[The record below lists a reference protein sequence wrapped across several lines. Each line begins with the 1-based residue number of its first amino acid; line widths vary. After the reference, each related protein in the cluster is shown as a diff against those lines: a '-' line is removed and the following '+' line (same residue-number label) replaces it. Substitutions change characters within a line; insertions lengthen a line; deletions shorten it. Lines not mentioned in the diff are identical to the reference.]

1 MGAPD
6 RLGTKSSIRRL
17 PRGTFGCPIERSGKY
32 PEISRLSFP
41 VGAGIED
48 TIHFESRCRRLFF
61 LRRRDRCAD
70 ARAHDWNATPLGPPE
85 TWPQSLKTVVNIL
98 LTSRFQMWMAWGEE
112 LSFFYNDAYRPT
124 LGIKLATALGTSAPK
139 VWKKIAHDIGPR
151 IDRVLAT
158 GEATW
163 DEGLLLLLERSGY
176 PEETYHTFSYS
187 PLSDDD
193 GRRAGIFC
201 VVTEETERI
210 IGERRLSTLRE
221 LASRISGKNT
231 REEVCLAIAESL
243 QTNRRDLPFTL
254 TYLLDES
261 GNANLFCSSGV
272 SAGDAIAPAKIGSD
286 GINAIWPLGD
296 ALEARAPITV
306 GDLSRISRR
315 YRPAHGTCRRAKP
328 RSRPLPDKA
337 TARRSDS

>member
-1 MGAPD
+1 MG
-6 RLGTKSSIRRL
+6 RELKTQSISKA
-17 PRGTFGCPIERSGKY
+17 G
-32 PEISRLSFP
+32 
-41 VGAGIED
+41 VGD
-48 TIHFESRCRRLFF
+48 FF
-61 LRRRDRCAD
+61 SCGGETGALM
-70 ARAHDWNATPLGPPE
+70 RAHDWNATPLGPPE

-98 LTSRFQMWMAWGEE
+98 LTSRFQMWMAWGAE

-139 VWKKIAHDIGPR
+139 VWKEIWHDIGPR

-231 REEVCLAIAESL
+231 REEVCSAIAESASR
-243 QTNRRDLPFTL
+243 QT
-254 TYLLDES
+254 
-261 GNANLFCSSGV
+261 
-272 SAGDAIAPAKIGSD
+272 
-286 GINAIWPLGD
+286 
-296 ALEARAPITV
+296 ARIF
-306 GDLSRISRR
+306 
-315 YRPAHGTCRRAKP
+315 
-328 RSRPLPDKA
+328 PLP
-337 TARRSDS
+337 